1 MPAPAEARTPA
12 MPEECGGA
20 RPCLARRAG
29 CIPALW
35 DGPLQPRG
43 DSDYMNTVGAPYSGK
58 PNVRC
63 DEGALGTPTPIH
75 DDGLS
80 PCVGN
85 ARNRQPGLPIRTG
98 ETSAL
103 LYPFVPDRS
112 CRLGPVRKRHWPES
126 RLRASAASPLP
137 PLRGVLLRLRGGE
150 SCRAATSGSP
160 DRGRYRSQ
168 ASAE

>member
-1 MPAPAEARTPA
+1 
-12 MPEECGGA
+12 
-20 RPCLARRAG
+20 
-29 CIPALW
+29 
-35 DGPLQPRG
+35 
-43 DSDYMNTVGAPYSGK
+43 MNTVGAPYSGK

-112 CRLGPVRKRHWPES
+112 CRLGPVRKRYCPE
-126 RLRASAASPLP
+126 RP
-137 PLRGVLLRLRGGE
+137 
-150 SCRAATSGSP
+150 
-160 DRGRYRSQ
+160 
-168 ASAE
+168 

>member
-12 MPEECGGA
+12 RTEESGGA

-98 ETSAL
+98 GTSAL
-103 LYPFVPDRS
+103 LYPSVPILASTCAVIRNAYS
-112 CRLGPVRKRHWPES
+112 PED
-126 RLRASAASPLP
+126 PK
-137 PLRGVLLRLRGGE
+137 
-150 SCRAATSGSP
+150 
-160 DRGRYRSQ
+160 
-168 ASAE
+168 